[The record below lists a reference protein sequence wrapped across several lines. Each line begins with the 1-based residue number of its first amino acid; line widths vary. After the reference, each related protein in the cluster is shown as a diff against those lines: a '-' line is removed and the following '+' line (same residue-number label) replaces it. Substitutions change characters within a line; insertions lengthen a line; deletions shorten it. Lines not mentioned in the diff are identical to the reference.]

1 MAEKLKLINP
11 ITGKEVDEII
21 KEKEARDRGYFDFQ
35 FMLKYLEDENEFVK
49 YFKIKG
55 REIVVDMAKP
65 MLEYKKKLNLDYE
78 RILQI
83 ATQETR
89 NNITSLSIASTC
101 SVDSPAECLS
111 CSG

>member
-1 MAEKLKLINP
+1 MSEVLKFINP

-21 KEKEARDRGYFDFQ
+21 KEKQAKERGYFDFQ

-49 YFKIKG
+49 YFIYEGKKI
-55 REIVVDMAKP
+55 IVDMAKP

-78 RILQI
+78 RILQTT
-83 ATQETR
+83 TQETH
-89 NNITSLSIASTC
+89 NNLSIVPVTGTC
-101 SVDSPAECLS
+101 SIDDTSCVS